1 MRCQREIEMRVLVTF
16 AMDAE
21 FAPWRKLR
29 SFNKLPRANL
39 DLDGYSTEIDGA
51 KVDVLLTGIG
61 CKKAWVEATKILW
74 DADVDLCISSGLGGG
89 LKPEHRPGEV
99 LAAESVF
106 ARETKTLISC
116 SSELVEIAASCGAK
130 IVKRF
135 HSIDHVALGADEK
148 RALGLRADVVE
159 MESGEILYEAGA
171 FGAKRIAVRAISDA
185 VEENLPLDFNRAT
198 TESGDLSMARV
209 LGQLARN
216 PGSVPSVIR
225 FGHQSRLAAEN
236 LAIFLDTYVQKLIT
250 AYAVPLAHGTGRA

>member
-1 MRCQREIEMRVLVTF
+1 MEMRVLITF
-16 AMDAE
+16 ALDAE
-21 FAPWRKLR
+21 FAPWRKIR
-29 SFNKLPRANL
+29 NFNKLPRTNL
-39 DLDGYSTEIDGA
+39 NCYAAEIGGA
-51 KVDVLLTGIG
+51 EVDVLLTGIG
-61 CKKAWVEATKILW
+61 GKKAWVEATKSLW
-74 DADVDLCISSGLGGG
+74 DADVDLCISSGLAGG

-99 LAAESVF
+99 LAAESVY
-106 ARETKTLISC
+106 AEEEKSLIAC
-116 SSELVEIAASCGAK
+116 DSELVEIAASCGAK

-148 RALGLRADVVE
+148 RALGLQADVVE

-209 LGQLARN
+209 LGQLVRN

-225 FGHQSRLAAEN
+225 FGQQGRLAAEN
-236 LAIFLDTYVQKLIT
+236 LAIFLDTYVQRVIM
-250 AYAVPLAHGTGRA
+250 ANSGSLAPGKARA